1 MAIGSNRLKL
11 GALSLP
17 LDLGLLNTGL
27 KGCMWHSSM
36 DLALVPGALNG
47 VGKAT
52 VALPIPN
59 DPKFVGLVLYSQAL
73 LFNPL
78 IPTPMMTNGFATAI
92 GH

>member
-1 MAIGSNRLKL
+1 
-11 GALSLP
+11 
-17 LDLGLLNTGL
+17 
-27 KGCMWHSSM
+27 MWHSSM
-36 DLALVPGALNG
+36 DLALVPGAFDN

-59 DPKFVGLVLYSQAL
+59 DPKLVGLVLYSQAL
-73 LFNPL
+73 LFNPF